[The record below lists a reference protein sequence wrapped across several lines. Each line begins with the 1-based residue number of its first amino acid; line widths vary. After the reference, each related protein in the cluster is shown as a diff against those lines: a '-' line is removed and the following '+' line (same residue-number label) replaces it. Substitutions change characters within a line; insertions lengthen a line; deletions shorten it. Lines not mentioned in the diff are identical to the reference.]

1 MLVVDAVVVTVTCP
15 AEVRHARELEGRGWS
30 GERARAVDAWQWSER
45 DKIAASHYVL
55 DNSGP
60 AEELPGKVRSLLER
74 LDERRSAAG
83 TALAD
88 TLRALWG
95 ERVPASDRGRPDE
108 EGVLSCPSLFTEEA
122 AGARPGP
129 TRWPAADTGR
139 ACWYATRL

>member
-1 MLVVDAVVVTVTCP
+1 MVVTVTCP
-15 AEVRHARELEGRGWS
+15 AEVRHARVLEGRGWS

-95 ERVPASDRGRPDE
+95 ERVTTSVRGRPDE
-108 EGVLSCPSLFTEEA
+108 EGVLS
-122 AGARPGP
+122 
-129 TRWPAADTGR
+129 
-139 ACWYATRL
+139 